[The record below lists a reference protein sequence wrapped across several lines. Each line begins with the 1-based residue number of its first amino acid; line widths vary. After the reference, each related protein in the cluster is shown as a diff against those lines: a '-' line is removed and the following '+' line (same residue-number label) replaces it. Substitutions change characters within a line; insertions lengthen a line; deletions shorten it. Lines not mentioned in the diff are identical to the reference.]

1 MKPLEIKKYPDKVL
15 RKQAVKVEGIGEK
28 ETKLF
33 DDMLYTMGHFY
44 GVGLAAP
51 QVGISKCLIV
61 IDIGEGP
68 VRLANPEIVKTKA
81 TGKMKEGC
89 LSVPG
94 IDIEIERSYEI
105 LVRALNEFGEP
116 IELKAKG
123 LFARVI
129 QHEIDHLNGK
139 IIIDY
144 LKFLDRIKCGLRF
157 KK

>member
-1 MKPLEIKKYPDKVL
+1 MKPLEIRKYPDKVL
-15 RKQAVKVEGIGEK
+15 RKPAVKVEGISEK
-28 ETKLF
+28 EVKLF
-33 DDMLYTMGHFY
+33 NDMLYTMGHFY

-51 QVGISKCLIV
+51 QVGVSKCLIV
-61 IDIGEGP
+61 ADIGEGP
-68 VRLANPEIVKTKA
+68 VKLANPQIIKTKG

-94 IDIEIERSYEI
+94 IDIEIERPYEI
-105 LVRALNEFGEP
+105 LVSALNEFGEP
-116 IELKAKG
+116 IELKANG
-123 LFARVI
+123 LLARVI

-144 LKFLDRIKCGLRF
+144 LKFLDRIKCGLRL